1 MARILVVDDHA
12 HVRGA
17 VRRILAREGHQVW
30 DVPDGEEALQLMDIL
45 NFDLV
50 LTDVYM
56 AAMDGMELLVRAKQ
70 RGFRMPVVVMSGGG
84 FAPREEL
91 LAMARAC
98 GAFATVLKPFSPHE
112 LRDTLGAVLQQAAAA

>member
-17 VRRILAREGHQVW
+17 VRRVLIREGHQVW
-30 DVPDGEEALQLMDIL
+30 DVPDGAEALRLLDIL
-45 NFDLV
+45 DFDLV

-56 AAMDGMELLVRAKQ
+56 SAMDGMELLVRAQ
-70 RGFRMPVVVMSGGG
+70 QLGIRTPVVVMSGGG

-98 GAFATVLKPFSPHE
+98 GAFATIVKPFSPHQ
-112 LRDTLGAVLQQAAAA
+112 LRDTVSAVLHSAAA